1 MISKTIFP
9 GQYLQGPKAFN
20 YLFRELIKFGNSGLF
35 IMTASCHKRME
46 ERLMANAGR
55 LNTYIEEF
63 NGECSD
69 WEINRLSEIASNRN
83 VDFIVAIGGGKA
95 IDIGKIVASRCE
107 LPVAVVPTIASTDAP
122 CSACAVVYD
131 EDGAVLRVEYQSNN
145 PQLVLVDS
153 EIICE
158 APSRFLVSGMGDA
171 LATWFEAE
179 QCRLSQSKNE
189 AGGYGSLTTFALSR
203 LCYETLL
210 NNGLDALQACN
221 KKKVTLAFEKVIEAN
236 TLLSGL
242 GFESG
247 GIATAHAI
255 HNGLTILPQTHH
267 FYHGEK
273 VAFGVLS
280 LLFLHEETKILIDEV
295 YRFCE
300 SVGLPTTLADIGL
313 ERITEEELDM
323 VANRTC
329 RKGES
334 IFHEVRKM
342 THKLVK
348 QIIMAADEEGKR
360 RKHHQQIV

>member
-9 GQYLQGPKAFN
+9 GQYLQGPKAFRH
-20 YLFRELIKFGNSGLF
+20 LFHELKKFGNSGLF
-35 IMTASCHKRME
+35 IMTLSCHKRMANRLSVKE
-46 ERLMANAGR
+46 ENI
-55 LNTYIEEF
+55 NIFIEEF

-69 WEINRLSEIASNRN
+69 REINRLSGIALQQKN
-83 VDFIVAIGGGKA
+83 DFIVAIGGGKA
-95 IDIGKIVASRCE
+95 IDIGKIVASRCKV
-107 LPVAVVPTIASTDAP
+107 PVAVVPTIASTDAP

-131 EDGAVLRVEYQSNN
+131 ENGAVLRVEYQANN

-189 AGGYGSLTTFALSR
+189 ADGYGSLTAFALSR

-210 NNGLDALQACN
+210 KNGLDALKACN
-221 KKKVTLAFEKVIEAN
+221 KKKVTPALEKVIEAN

-255 HNGLTILPQTHH
+255 HNGLTTLPQTHR

-280 LLFLHEETKILIDEV
+280 LLFLHKETKLLIDEV
-295 YRFCE
+295 YSFCE

-313 ERITEEELDM
+313 EKITDEELEM

-329 RKGES
+329 RQGES
-334 IFHEVRKM
+334 IYHEVRKM
-342 THKLVK
+342 TPELVK
-348 QIIMAADEEGKR
+348 EIILAADKEGRR
-360 RKHHQQIV
+360 RKHH